1 MKKNLYLPILFLL
14 GCSSAQTIKVN
25 SNPPGADVYI
35 KMLGRGERKNVGKT
49 PMVQESLAT
58 VMQGPV
64 SGAIYIEIEK
74 ENYQPA
80 TILVTDTGSSSL
92 EVSQELKPLAKDA
105 SSAQNKDK
113 DSKDSKNNQNGKD
126 GTSPD
131 GAASTVLNSLD
142 LNKGLEDLFEAQR
155 LARVGRLE
163 DALKLLDD
171 VGKGYPQL
179 AAVHEMKGGI
189 FYLQK
194 DYKRALDE
202 YKKTVSLNL
211 DNVTAQQMIKRLES
225 QLSAS
230 GAKPTPTPTPTQ
242 TPEVKKN

>member
-1 MKKNLYLPILFLL
+1 
-14 GCSSAQTIKVN
+14 
-25 SNPPGADVYI
+25 
-35 KMLGRGERKNVGKT
+35 
-49 PMVQESLAT
+49 MVQESLAT

-80 TILVTDTGSSSL
+80 TILVTDTGSSTL
-92 EVSQELKPLAKDA
+92 EVSQELKPISKG
-105 SSAQNKDK
+105 SISAQNNRDK
-113 DSKDSKNNQNGKD
+113 DAKE
-126 GTSPD
+126 
-131 GAASTVLNSLD
+131 GAGSEGSTVSTALNSVD

-171 VGKGYPQL
+171 VGKGYPRL

-230 GAKPTPTPTPTQ
+230 GVKPNPTPAA
-242 TPEVKKN
+242 TPEAKKN